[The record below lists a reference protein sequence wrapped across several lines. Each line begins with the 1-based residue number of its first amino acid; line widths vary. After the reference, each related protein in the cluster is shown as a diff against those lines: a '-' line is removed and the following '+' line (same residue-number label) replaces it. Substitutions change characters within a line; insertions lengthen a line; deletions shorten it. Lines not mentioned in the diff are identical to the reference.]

1 MRQIEFNNDLNCCH
15 IFDLFRFYI
24 VCCGAM
30 DTKLDNT
37 YIYISTFFLSNRIS
51 NLQLLN

>member
-24 VCCGAM
+24 VWCGAM
-30 DTKLDNT
+30 DTKLDICVSQLFFCLIEFQ
-37 YIYISTFFLSNRIS
+37 IYNY
-51 NLQLLN
+51 